1 MIWCTLPRY
10 PLTAAKAPHDLASYK
25 HTSCPERGGLQWAG
39 AQQEPSDGH
48 VFAQPEKQHGISP
61 HWRTFGD
68 SKCNNLKILEQ
79 FGLSIWMYQTLF
91 FDRVHWPSLWRAL
104 SQQGISDHMV
114 GLLQT
119 LHKNQTVQIAEANG
133 SSWIFDIKGGVGQ
146 GCVLSPRL
154 FYAVLEMAMGM
165 WRGRVGRLGLDLG
178 DGGRTPLDLRSADD
192 ILILVTTYIDAVPL
206 LDEFV
211 LCFFVW

>member
-1 MIWCTLPRY
+1 
-10 PLTAAKAPHDLASYK
+10 
-25 HTSCPERGGLQWAG
+25 
-39 AQQEPSDGH
+39 
-48 VFAQPEKQHGISP
+48 
-61 HWRTFGD
+61 
-68 SKCNNLKILEQ
+68 
-79 FGLSIWMYQTLF
+79 
-91 FDRVHWPSLWRAL
+91 
-104 SQQGISDHMV
+104 MV
-114 GLLQT
+114 GFLQT

-133 SSWIFDIKGGVGQ
+133 SSWIFDIKGGVRQ

-192 ILILVTTYIDAVPL
+192 ILIFVTTYIDAVPL

>member
-1 MIWCTLPRY
+1 MFLLSPRNNMEFRRIEEHLATANAIIWKSWSNLDYQSGCI
-10 PLTAAKAPHDLASYK
+10 K
-25 HTSCPERGGLQWAG
+25 H
-39 AQQEPSDGH
+39 
-48 VFAQPEKQHGISP
+48 F
-61 HWRTFGD
+61 
-68 SKCNNLKILEQ
+68 
-79 FGLSIWMYQTLF
+79 F